1 MKTKTKINT
10 ALGLFFII
18 LAVNPSFGQQSKSDK
33 EAVSIINKA
42 ADALGGSQK
51 IINLHS
57 LVLQGYAQYSYM
69 WGGGNISGSIDAP
82 EKLIAANELQRI
94 WDFDQ
99 QAFQLKER
107 RNMLFPF
114 AALFGHGFF
123 PVNQVLKKN
132 TAFDLQPDGKAVLV
146 PYFTENPLFI
156 DGIRVRKLWSL
167 TNPAALLNALLT
179 KKAAVTHMVK
189 KGHFTILSINAGES
203 IDVKMTIDNRT
214 NFPLSIEWKAPH
226 SVLGEVNLRTIF
238 TAYMPFDGIKL
249 PMGYTTKTDFRD
261 LVYFRMFV
269 DGYRVNAPIENL
281 QVPDDLQGKPAPLDT
296 APQIEAEILGRGAWR
311 LTGGTTI
318 IEFKDHL
325 VAFELYGSQ
334 LMGKA
339 ILEKANTLVAGKKV
353 SSLIVS
359 HHHFDHTGGFRVAV
373 AAGLKIYAQKNNEA
387 VLREIAARKAADFN
401 DVLQGS
407 ANFEFVPVDEQL
419 TLQDEIN
426 TLKIYHVISNN
437 HMADAVF
444 AYLPEQ
450 RIFIDAD
457 IATAA
462 EDWQL
467 WPDSYQNNLNHYHL
481 EVDKI
486 ASVHEKTM
494 THLEVLEFIE
504 QGKQRAL
511 KRDADFRARNEY
523 LPGYPVFLNEEK
535 R

>member
-1 MKTKTKINT
+1 
-10 ALGLFFII
+10 
-18 LAVNPSFGQQSKSDK
+18 
-33 EAVSIINKA
+33 
-42 ADALGGSQK
+42 
-51 IINLHS
+51 
-57 LVLQGYAQYSYM
+57 
-69 WGGGNISGSIDAP
+69 
-82 EKLIAANELQRI
+82 
-94 WDFDQ
+94 
-99 QAFQLKER
+99 
-107 RNMLFPF
+107 
-114 AALFGHGFF
+114 
-123 PVNQVLKKN
+123 
-132 TAFDLQPDGKAVLV
+132 
-146 PYFTENPLFI
+146 
-156 DGIRVRKLWSL
+156 
-167 TNPAALLNALLT
+167 
-179 KKAAVTHMVK
+179 
-189 KGHFTILSINAGES
+189 
-203 IDVKMTIDNRT
+203 
-214 NFPLSIEWKAPH
+214 
-226 SVLGEVNLRTIF
+226 
-238 TAYMPFDGIKL
+238 
-249 PMGYTTKTDFRD
+249 
-261 LVYFRMFV
+261 
-269 DGYRVNAPIENL
+269 
-281 QVPDDLQGKPAPLDT
+281 VPDDLQGKPTPLDT

-373 AAGLKIYAQKNNEA
+373 AAGLKIYAQKNNQA

-523 LPGYPVFLNEEK
+523 LPGYPVFLNQEK
-535 R
+535 K